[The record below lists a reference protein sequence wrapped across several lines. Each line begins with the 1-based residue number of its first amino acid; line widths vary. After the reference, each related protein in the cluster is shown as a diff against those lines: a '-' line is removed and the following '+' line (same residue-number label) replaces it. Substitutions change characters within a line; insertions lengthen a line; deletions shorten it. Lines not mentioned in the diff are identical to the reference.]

1 MTVLM
6 AQVYDEALRVAYALS
21 NRDLG
26 DLVVDGGLVALIA
39 SFGVTAWRLK
49 NASRAQ
55 RRDHAWHS

>member
-1 MTVLM
+1 MTVLL

-26 DLVVDGGLVALIA
+26 DLVVDAGLVALIA
-39 SFGVTAWRLK
+39 AFGMTAWRLK
-49 NASRAQ
+49 NAPRAQ